1 MTVAASGGCSRPVA
15 VSAPSA
21 APEAAEACARFSAA
35 LPDELPTVGSKR
47 EVTPQTALTAAYGDP
62 PVAIRCGVGL
72 PSALSP
78 TSTLVTVQGVD
89 WLPEEL
95 TAGWRMTSLGRV
107 ANVEI
112 VVPADQGP
120 APSVAAD
127 LNPTI
132 EATLPAVSASAGT
145 SD

>member
-1 MTVAASGGCSRPVA
+1 MAVDPPDAASDAGK
-15 VSAPSA
+15 
-21 APEAAEACARFSAA
+21 ACARFSAA
-35 LPDELPTVGSKR
+35 LPDELPTVGAR
-47 EVTPQTALTAAYGDP
+47 RTVTPQSQLTAAYGDP
-62 PVAIRCGVGL
+62 PVAVRCGVAV
-72 PSALSP
+72 PSALTP

-112 VVPADQGP
+112 VVPTDQGP

-127 LNPTI
+127 LNPAI
-132 EATLPAVSASAGT
+132 RATLPAVGASADPT
-145 SD
+145 D